1 MGSLELEN
9 RSRYSK
15 IIFLDDK
22 IILYKK
28 NKEIVIPTDCIEY
41 IEYAKLSLF
50 NYLWNLPGFLGGPCP
65 GRLEIHLNKKIGKTR
80 LYIVKIKSDEIYKL
94 PKFYRVRMGISS
106 YLDPD

>member
-15 IIFLDDK
+15 ILFLDDK
-22 IILYKK
+22 IVLYKK

-41 IEYAKLSLF
+41 IEYAKPSLF

-65 GRLEIHLNKKIGKTR
+65 GQLEIHLNKKIGNTR